1 MAGAIFRQ
9 AVKEA
14 TGSTWEEWLIELDK
28 TVGRLWSHEQIKE
41 HISGIYRTS
50 DEWSE
55 WIAIMYGQ
63 LMGRVPVGVTKDAG
77 VQIGVRKTL
86 DAAKEE
92 VWSFL
97 LSPEGLSM
105 WIGDIPS
112 LPLQAGCEFESKEG
126 VSGKITVVEPLR
138 KLRMTWKRPEWDKP
152 SRLQMYVLSANSG
165 KTTVAIHQEMLEDVY
180 MREVMRRFWDDVLN
194 KMKKR
199 MEGSR

>member
-1 MAGAIFRQ
+1 MAGAIFKQ
-9 AVKEA
+9 ALKDA
-14 TGSTWEEWLIELDK
+14 TGTTWEEWIIELDK

-41 HISGIYRTS
+41 HISEHYRTS

-63 LMGRVPVGVTKDAG
+63 LMGRVPVGVSKDAG

-86 DAAKEE
+86 GAAKEAI
-92 VWSFL
+92 WSFL

-105 WIGDIPS
+105 WIGDVPS
-112 LPLQAGCEFESKEG
+112 FPLQVGCEYESKEG

-152 SRLQMYVLSANSG
+152 SRLQLYVLSTNSG

-180 MREVMRRFWDDVLN
+180 MREVMRRFWDDMLN

-199 MEGSR
+199 MEA